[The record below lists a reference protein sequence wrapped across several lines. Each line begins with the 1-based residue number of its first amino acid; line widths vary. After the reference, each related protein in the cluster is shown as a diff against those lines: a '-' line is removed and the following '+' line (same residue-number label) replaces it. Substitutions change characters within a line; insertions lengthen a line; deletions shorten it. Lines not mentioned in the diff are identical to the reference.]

1 MHLIFF
7 RHGNTNY
14 TENTD
19 FLYSSSVNS
28 VFSVFSVFSVPE
40 NIRCSLRICM
50 QLLY

>member
-28 VFSVFSVFSVPE
+28 VFCVFSVPE

>member
-28 VFSVFSVFSVPE
+28 VKSVPE
-40 NIRCSLRICM
+40 NIRCSLRICT